1 VVTATRGEQFAFR
14 TVPEQLDPT
23 RKDSCV
29 WGYRFEPDGTGTR
42 ITHYYT
48 PAQPPRP
55 WLLTLYGILM
65 PHHRDARPALRMPSR
80 NLRMVLATLIGLAVP
95 RPCRLD
101 R

>member
-1 VVTATRGEQFAFR
+1 MVTATRREQFAFR

-65 PHHRDARPALRMPSR
+65 PHHRDARPALRH
-80 NLRMVLATLIGLAVP
+80 TLEQLKVTAEAPRTASCHFGLWP
-95 RPCRLD
+95 
-101 R
+101 